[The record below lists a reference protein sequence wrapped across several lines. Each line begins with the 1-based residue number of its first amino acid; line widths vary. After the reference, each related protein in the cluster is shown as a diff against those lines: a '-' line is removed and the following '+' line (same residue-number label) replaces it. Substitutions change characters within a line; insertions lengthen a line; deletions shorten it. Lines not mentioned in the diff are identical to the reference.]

1 MKNIPIS
8 DSHLPIMKDTKKISV
23 SSTKLAVI
31 EEEEEELISSPA
43 DPSVAADSSF
53 STPKTK
59 ECRIPDLS
67 KSPMDR
73 STSTRKRYVSSPSA
87 LPKEIKKFQTTAMRQ
102 IFHSPEIEAPE
113 VSNSLLPAETVRATP
128 KLRSLT
134 APKYFR

>member
-1 MKNIPIS
+1 
-8 DSHLPIMKDTKKISV
+8 MKDTKKISV

-31 EEEEEELISSPA
+31 EEEDEELISISSPA
-43 DPSVAADSSF
+43 DSVAVDSDSSF

-59 ECRIPDLS
+59 ECRIPDPSNSPLP
-67 KSPMDR
+67 PMDK
-73 STSTRKRYVSSPSA
+73 STSTRKRCVSSPSA
-87 LPKEIKKFQTTAMRQ
+87 LPKEIKKFQTEAMRQ

-113 VSNSLLPAETVRATP
+113 VSNSLLPAETVRGTP